1 MKIFIV
7 EDEKAALN
15 NLKAL
20 ISEINPKAE
29 IIGESDTV
37 CNTIEWF
44 KSNAMPD
51 LVIMDIHLADGSAF
65 EIFDYVDITCPII
78 FTTAYDEYALK
89 AFKVN
94 SIDYLLKPIN
104 KDELRNAFAKYEL
117 LFNGNKTTKDEDDS
131 LIKKII
137 KEIKKEN
144 NYKTHFLIPVKG
156 DKFIPLEV
164 ESIMLIYISEGVVKA
179 VDNDNNQYAF
189 SQTLDELTE
198 MLNPKLFF
206 RANRQFLVSKK
217 AIRDVSIWFN
227 GRLVLNLKNK
237 ALVDERIIV
246 SKARAADFK
255 EWF

>member
-44 KSNAMPD
+44 KGNAMPD

-78 FTTAYDEYALK
+78 FTTAYDEYALR
-89 AFKVN
+89 AFKVS

-131 LIKKII
+131 LIKKDYQRD
-137 KEIKKEN
+137 KEGKQLQD
-144 NYKTHFLIPVKG
+144 TFPHTRKG
-156 DKFIPLEV
+156 
-164 ESIMLIYISEGVVKA
+164 
-179 VDNDNNQYAF
+179 
-189 SQTLDELTE
+189 
-198 MLNPKLFF
+198 
-206 RANRQFLVSKK
+206 RQVHS
-217 AIRDVSIWFN
+217 A
-227 GRLVLNLKNK
+227 
-237 ALVDERIIV
+237 
-246 SKARAADFK
+246 
-255 EWF
+255 

>member
-20 ISEINPKAE
+20 ISDINPQAE

-44 KSNAMPD
+44 KNNAMPD

-65 EIFDYVDITCPII
+65 EIFDYTEITCPII
-78 FTTAYDEYALK
+78 FTTAYDEYALQ

-104 KDELRNAFAKYEL
+104 KDELRNAFAKYKL
-117 LFNGNKTTKDEDDS
+117 LFNGNKAKDEDES
-131 LIKKII
+131 LIRKII
-137 KEIKKEN
+137 REIKKEN
-144 NYKTHFLIPVKG
+144 NYKTHFLIPVKS

-164 ESIMLIYISEGVVKA
+164 DSIMLIYISEGVVKA
-179 VDNDNNQYAF
+179 IDNENNQYVF

-206 RANRQFLVSKK
+206 RVNRQFLVSKK

-237 ALVDERIIV
+237 DLIDEKIIV
-246 SKARAADFK
+246 SKARASDFK

>member
-20 ISEINPKAE
+20 ISDINPQAE

-44 KSNAMPD
+44 KNNAMPD

-65 EIFDYVDITCPII
+65 EIFDYTEITCPII
-78 FTTAYDEYALK
+78 FTTAYDEYALQ

-104 KDELRNAFAKYEL
+104 KDELRKAFAKYKL
-117 LFNGNKTTKDEDDS
+117 LFNGNKAKDEDES
-131 LIKKII
+131 LIRKII
-137 KEIKKEN
+137 REIKKEN

-164 ESIMLIYISEGVVKA
+164 DSIMLIYISEGVVKA
-179 VDNDNNQYAF
+179 IDNENNQYVF

-206 RANRQFLVSKK
+206 RVNRQFLVSKK
-217 AIRDVSIWFN
+217 AIRDVTIWFN

-237 ALVDERIIV
+237 DLIDEKIIV
-246 SKARAADFK
+246 SKARATDFK

>member
-15 NLKAL
+15 NLKVL
-20 ISEINPKAE
+20 ISEINPQAE
-29 IIGESDTV
+29 IIGQSDTV

-44 KSNAMPD
+44 KNNDMPD

-65 EIFDYVDITCPII
+65 EIFDYTEITCPII

-104 KDELRNAFAKYEL
+104 KDELRNAFVKYEQ
-117 LFNGNKTTKDEDDS
+117 LFKRNKPKDVNDS
-131 LIKKII
+131 LIKRII
-137 KEIKKEN
+137 SEIKKEN

-164 ESIMLIYISEGVVKA
+164 DSIMLIYISEGVVKA
-179 VDNDNNQYAF
+179 VDNENTQYVF

-198 MLNPKLFF
+198 MLNPQLFF
-206 RANRQFLVSKK
+206 RVNRQFLVSKK
-217 AIRDVSIWFN
+217 AIRDVNIWFN
-227 GRLVLNLKNK
+227 GRLVLNLKNNIHI
-237 ALVDERIIV
+237 DERIIV
-246 SKARAADFK
+246 SKARATDFK

>member
-20 ISEINPKAE
+20 ISDINPQAE

-44 KSNAMPD
+44 KNNAMPD

-65 EIFDYVDITCPII
+65 EIFDYTEITCPII
-78 FTTAYDEYALK
+78 FTTAYDEYALQ

-104 KDELRNAFAKYEL
+104 KDELRNAFAKYKL
-117 LFNGNKTTKDEDDS
+117 LFNGNKAKDEDES
-131 LIKKII
+131 LIRKII
-137 KEIKKEN
+137 REIKKEN

-164 ESIMLIYISEGVVKA
+164 DSIMLIYISEGVVKA
-179 VDNDNNQYAF
+179 IDNENNQYVF

-206 RANRQFLVSKK
+206 RVNRQFLVSKK

-237 ALVDERIIV
+237 DLIDEKIIV
-246 SKARAADFK
+246 SKARATDFK

>member
-20 ISEINPKAE
+20 ISDINPQAE

-44 KSNAMPD
+44 KNNAMPD

-65 EIFDYVDITCPII
+65 EIFDYTEITCPII
-78 FTTAYDEYALK
+78 FTTAYDEYALQ

-104 KDELRNAFAKYEL
+104 KDELRNAFAKYKL
-117 LFNGNKTTKDEDDS
+117 LFNGNKAKDEDES
-131 LIKKII
+131 LIRKII
-137 KEIKKEN
+137 REIKKEN
-144 NYKTHFLIPVKG
+144 NYKTHFLIPVKS

-164 ESIMLIYISEGVVKA
+164 DSIMLIYISEGVVKA
-179 VDNDNNQYAF
+179 IDNENNQYVF

-206 RANRQFLVSKK
+206 RVNRQFLVSKK

-237 ALVDERIIV
+237 GLIDEKIIV
-246 SKARAADFK
+246 SKARATDFK

>member
-20 ISEINPKAE
+20 ISDINPQAE

-44 KSNAMPD
+44 KNNAMPD

-65 EIFDYVDITCPII
+65 EIFDYTEITCPII
-78 FTTAYDEYALK
+78 FTTAYDEYALQ

-104 KDELRNAFAKYEL
+104 KDELRNAFAKYKL
-117 LFNGNKTTKDEDDS
+117 LFNGNKAKDEDES
-131 LIKKII
+131 LIRKII
-137 KEIKKEN
+137 REIKKEN
-144 NYKTHFLIPVKG
+144 NYKTHFLIPVKS

-164 ESIMLIYISEGVVKA
+164 DSIMLIYISEGVVKA
-179 VDNDNNQYAF
+179 IDNENNQYVF

-206 RANRQFLVSKK
+206 RVNRQFLVSKK

-237 ALVDERIIV
+237 NLIDEKIIV
-246 SKARAADFK
+246 SKARASDFK

>member
-20 ISEINPKAE
+20 ISDINPQAE

-44 KSNAMPD
+44 KNNAMPD

-65 EIFDYVDITCPII
+65 EIFDYTEITCPII
-78 FTTAYDEYALK
+78 FTTAYDEYALQ

-104 KDELRNAFAKYEL
+104 KEELRNAFAKYKL
-117 LFNGNKTTKDEDDS
+117 LFNGNKAKDEDES
-131 LIKKII
+131 LIRKII
-137 KEIKKEN
+137 REIKKEN

-164 ESIMLIYISEGVVKA
+164 DSIMLIYISEGVVKA
-179 VDNDNNQYAF
+179 IDNENNQYVF

-206 RANRQFLVSKK
+206 RVNRQFLVSKK

-237 ALVDERIIV
+237 DLIDEKIIV
-246 SKARAADFK
+246 SKARASDFK

>member
-20 ISEINPKAE
+20 ISDINPQAE

-44 KSNAMPD
+44 KNNAMPD

-65 EIFDYVDITCPII
+65 EIFDYTEITCPII
-78 FTTAYDEYALK
+78 FTTAYDEYALQ

-104 KDELRNAFAKYEL
+104 KDELRKAFAKYKL
-117 LFNGNKTTKDEDDS
+117 LFNGNKAKDEDES
-131 LIKKII
+131 LIRKII
-137 KEIKKEN
+137 REIKKEN
-144 NYKTHFLIPVKG
+144 NYKTHFLIPVKS

-164 ESIMLIYISEGVVKA
+164 DSIMLIYISEGVVKA
-179 VDNDNNQYAF
+179 IDNENNQYVF

-206 RANRQFLVSKK
+206 RVNRQFLVSKK
-217 AIRDVSIWFN
+217 AIRDVTIWFN

-237 ALVDERIIV
+237 DLIDEKIIV
-246 SKARAADFK
+246 SKARATDFK

>member
-20 ISEINPKAE
+20 ISDINPQAE

-44 KSNAMPD
+44 KNNTMPD

-65 EIFDYVDITCPII
+65 EIFDYTEITCPII
-78 FTTAYDEYALK
+78 FTTAYDEYALQ

-104 KDELRNAFAKYEL
+104 KDELRNAFAKYKL
-117 LFNGNKTTKDEDDS
+117 LFNGNKAKDEDDS
-131 LIKKII
+131 LIRKII
-137 KEIKKEN
+137 REIKKEN

-164 ESIMLIYISEGVVKA
+164 DSIMLIYISEGVVKA
-179 VDNDNNQYAF
+179 IDNENNQYVF

-206 RANRQFLVSKK
+206 RVNRQFLVSKK

-237 ALVDERIIV
+237 DLIDEKIIV
-246 SKARAADFK
+246 SKARASDFK

>member
-20 ISEINPKAE
+20 ISDINPQAE

-44 KSNAMPD
+44 KNNAMPD

-65 EIFDYVDITCPII
+65 EIFDYTEITCPII
-78 FTTAYDEYALK
+78 FTTAYDEYALQ

-104 KDELRNAFAKYEL
+104 KEELRKAFAKYEL
-117 LFNGNKTTKDEDDS
+117 LFNGNKAKDEDES
-131 LIKKII
+131 LIRKII
-137 KEIKKEN
+137 REIKKEN
-144 NYKTHFLIPVKG
+144 NYKTHFLIPVKS

-164 ESIMLIYISEGVVKA
+164 DSIMLIYISEGVVKA
-179 VDNDNNQYAF
+179 IDNENNQYVF

-206 RANRQFLVSKK
+206 RVNRQFLVSKK

-237 ALVDERIIV
+237 NLIDEKIIV
-246 SKARAADFK
+246 SKARASDFK

>member
-15 NLKAL
+15 NLKVL
-20 ISEINPKAE
+20 ISEINPQAE
-29 IIGESDTV
+29 IIGQSDTV

-44 KSNAMPD
+44 KNNDMPD

-65 EIFDYVDITCPII
+65 EIFDYTEITCPII

-117 LFNGNKTTKDEDDS
+117 LFKRNKPKDVNDS
-131 LIKKII
+131 LIKRII
-137 KEIKKEN
+137 SEIKKEN

-164 ESIMLIYISEGVVKA
+164 DSIMLIYISEGVVKA
-179 VDNDNNQYAF
+179 VDNENTQYVF

-198 MLNPKLFF
+198 MLNPQLFF
-206 RANRQFLVSKK
+206 RVNRQFLVSKK
-217 AIRDVSIWFN
+217 AIRDVNIWFN
-227 GRLVLNLKNK
+227 GRLVLNLKNNIHI
-237 ALVDERIIV
+237 DERIIV
-246 SKARAADFK
+246 SKARATDFK

>member
-20 ISEINPKAE
+20 ISDINPQAE

-44 KSNAMPD
+44 KNNAMPD

-65 EIFDYVDITCPII
+65 EIFDYTEITCPII
-78 FTTAYDEYALK
+78 FTTAYDEYALQ

-104 KDELRNAFAKYEL
+104 KDELRKAFAKYKL
-117 LFNGNKTTKDEDDS
+117 LFNGNKAKDEDDS
-131 LIKKII
+131 LIRKII
-137 KEIKKEN
+137 REIKKEN
-144 NYKTHFLIPVKG
+144 NYKTHFLIPIKG

-164 ESIMLIYISEGVVKA
+164 DSIMLIYISEGVVKA
-179 VDNDNNQYAF
+179 IDNENNQYVF

-206 RANRQFLVSKK
+206 RVNRQFLVSKK

-237 ALVDERIIV
+237 DLIDEKIIV
-246 SKARAADFK
+246 SKARASDFK

>member
-44 KSNAMPD
+44 KGNTMPD

-78 FTTAYDEYALK
+78 FTTAYDEYALR

-117 LFNGNKTTKDEDDS
+117 LFNGNKTKDEDES
-131 LIKKII
+131 LIIKII
-137 KEIKKEN
+137 GEIKREN

-164 ESIMLIYISEGVVKA
+164 DSIMLIYISEGIVKA
-179 VDNDNNQYAF
+179 VDNDNNQYVF

-227 GRLVLNLKNK
+227 GRLVLNLKNNI
-237 ALVDERIIV
+237 LIDERIIV
-246 SKARAADFK
+246 SKARASDFK

>member
-7 EDEKAALN
+7 EDENAALR

-20 ISEINPKAE
+20 IAETRPQAE

-37 CNTIEWF
+37 CNAIEWF
-44 KSNAMPD
+44 KNNDMPD

-65 EIFDYVDITCPII
+65 EIFDYTEITCPVI
-78 FTTAYDEYALK
+78 FTTAYDEYALR

-104 KDELRNAFAKYEL
+104 KDELKNAFAKYDL
-117 LFNGNKTTKDEDDS
+117 LFNGNRKKDENES

-144 NYKTHFLIPVKG
+144 NYKTHFLLPAKG

-164 ESIMLIYISEGVVKA
+164 ESIMLIHISDGVVKA
-179 VDNDNNQYAF
+179 VDSDNNQYVF
-189 SQTLDELTE
+189 SQTLDELTD

-237 ALVDERIIV
+237 ALVNERIIV

>member
-1 MKIFIV
+1 MKIFII
-7 EDEKAALN
+7 EDENAALR

-20 ISEINPKAE
+20 ISEIRPQAE

-37 CNTIEWF
+37 CNAIEWF
-44 KSNAMPD
+44 KNNDMPD

-65 EIFDYVDITCPII
+65 EIFDYAEITCPVI
-78 FTTAYDEYALK
+78 FTTAYDEYALR

-206 RANRQFLVSKK
+206 RANRQFLVSKN

>member
-20 ISEINPKAE
+20 ISDINPQAE

-44 KSNAMPD
+44 KNNAMPD

-65 EIFDYVDITCPII
+65 EIFDYTEITCPII
-78 FTTAYDEYALK
+78 FTTAYDEYALQ

-104 KDELRNAFAKYEL
+104 KDELRNAFAKYKL
-117 LFNGNKTTKDEDDS
+117 LFNGNKAKDEDES
-131 LIKKII
+131 LIRKII
-137 KEIKKEN
+137 REIKKEN
-144 NYKTHFLIPVKG
+144 NYKTHFLIPVKS

-164 ESIMLIYISEGVVKA
+164 DSIMLIYISEGVVKA
-179 VDNDNNQYAF
+179 IDNENNQYVF

-198 MLNPKLFF
+198 MLNPRLFF
-206 RANRQFLVSKK
+206 RVNRQFLVSKK

-237 ALVDERIIV
+237 NLIDEKIIV
-246 SKARAADFK
+246 SKARASDFK

>member
-1 MKIFIV
+1 MNYVIIENDSLSLRRIKAMCERLRPEWHLAFTSSTVEEACRLFELNPDIGLALCDIELDDGLSLSIFRKIPAEFPVIFI
-7 EDEKAALN
+7 
-15 NLKAL
+15 
-20 ISEINPKAE
+20 
-29 IIGESDTV
+29 T
-37 CNTIEWF
+37 
-44 KSNAMPD
+44 
-51 LVIMDIHLADGSAF
+51 AF
-65 EIFDYVDITCPII
+65 
-78 FTTAYDEYALK
+78 DEYTLD
-89 AFKVN
+89 AFKLN

-104 KDELRNAFAKYEL
+104 KEELRNAFAKYEL

>member
-20 ISEINPKAE
+20 ISDINPQAE

-44 KSNAMPD
+44 KNNAMPD

-65 EIFDYVDITCPII
+65 EIFDYTEITCPII
-78 FTTAYDEYALK
+78 FTTAYDEYALQ

-104 KDELRNAFAKYEL
+104 KDELRNAFAKYKL
-117 LFNGNKTTKDEDDS
+117 LFNGNKAKDEDES
-131 LIKKII
+131 LIRKII
-137 KEIKKEN
+137 REIKKEN
-144 NYKTHFLIPVKG
+144 NYKTHFLIPVKS

-164 ESIMLIYISEGVVKA
+164 DSIMLIYISEGVVKA
-179 VDNDNNQYAF
+179 IDNENNQYVF

-198 MLNPKLFF
+198 MLNPRLFF
-206 RANRQFLVSKK
+206 RVNRQFLVSKK

-237 ALVDERIIV
+237 DLIDEKIIV
-246 SKARAADFK
+246 SKARASDFK

>member
-44 KSNAMPD
+44 KGNAMPD

-65 EIFDYVDITCPII
+65 EIFDYADITCPII
-78 FTTAYDEYALK
+78 FTTAYDEYALR
-89 AFKVN
+89 AFKVS

-104 KDELRNAFAKYEL
+104 KEELRNAFAKYEL

-164 ESIMLIYISEGVVKA
+164 E
-179 VDNDNNQYAF
+179 
-189 SQTLDELTE
+189 
-198 MLNPKLFF
+198 
-206 RANRQFLVSKK
+206 
-217 AIRDVSIWFN
+217 
-227 GRLVLNLKNK
+227 
-237 ALVDERIIV
+237 
-246 SKARAADFK
+246 
-255 EWF
+255 

>member
-1 MKIFIV
+1 MKIFII
-7 EDEKAALN
+7 EDENAALR

-20 ISEINPKAE
+20 ISEIRPQAE
-29 IIGESDTV
+29 ITGESDTV
-37 CNTIEWF
+37 CNAIEWF
-44 KSNAMPD
+44 KNNDMPD

-65 EIFDYVDITCPII
+65 EIFDYAEITCPVI
-78 FTTAYDEYALK
+78 FTTAYDEYALR

-104 KDELRNAFAKYEL
+104 KEELRNAFAKYEL
-117 LFNGNKTTKDEDDS
+117 LFNGNRTKDEDDS

>member
-20 ISEINPKAE
+20 ISDINPQAE

-44 KSNAMPD
+44 KNNAMPD

-65 EIFDYVDITCPII
+65 EIFDYTEITCPII
-78 FTTAYDEYALK
+78 FTTAYDEYALQ

-104 KDELRNAFAKYEL
+104 KDELRNAFAKYKL
-117 LFNGNKTTKDEDDS
+117 LFNGNKAKDEDDS
-131 LIKKII
+131 LIRKII
-137 KEIKKEN
+137 REIKKEN

-164 ESIMLIYISEGVVKA
+164 DSIMLIYISEGVVKA
-179 VDNDNNQYAF
+179 IDNENNQYVF

-206 RANRQFLVSKK
+206 RVNRQFLVSKK

-237 ALVDERIIV
+237 DLIDEKIIV
-246 SKARAADFK
+246 SKARASDFK

>member
-20 ISEINPKAE
+20 ISDINPQAE

-44 KSNAMPD
+44 KNNAMPD

-65 EIFDYVDITCPII
+65 EIFDYTEITCPII
-78 FTTAYDEYALK
+78 FTTAYDEYALQ

-104 KDELRNAFAKYEL
+104 KDELRNAFAKYKL
-117 LFNGNKTTKDEDDS
+117 LFNGNKAKDEDES
-131 LIKKII
+131 LIRKII
-137 KEIKKEN
+137 REIKKEN
-144 NYKTHFLIPVKG
+144 NYKTHFLIPVKS

-164 ESIMLIYISEGVVKA
+164 DSIMLIYISEGVVKA
-179 VDNDNNQYAF
+179 IDNENNQYVF

-206 RANRQFLVSKK
+206 RVNRQFLVSKK
-217 AIRDVSIWFN
+217 AIRDVTIWFN

-237 ALVDERIIV
+237 NLIDEKIIV
-246 SKARAADFK
+246 SKARASDFK

>member
-44 KSNAMPD
+44 KGNAMPD

-78 FTTAYDEYALK
+78 FTTAYDEYALR
-89 AFKVN
+89 AFKVS

-104 KDELRNAFAKYEL
+104 KEELRNAFAKYEL

-206 RANRQFLVSKK
+206 RANR
-217 AIRDVSIWFN
+217 
-227 GRLVLNLKNK
+227 
-237 ALVDERIIV
+237 
-246 SKARAADFK
+246 
-255 EWF
+255 